1 MRLRPISVMLLAA
14 LLAMASPANKVSA
27 QTTASGGLTGVVTD
41 PSHAV
46 VPDVRVEVRDT
57 AKGTVQ
63 SAKTDGDGVY
73 RFFFLAPSR
82 YTLTV
87 MHSGFQEE
95 TRSVSVLLGS
105 PGTLNVSLEIAATSS
120 EITVTGEAPQLQ
132 TENGDVSVTMT
143 PEQIAEVPNP
153 GNDITYLAQTAPGV
167 VMNTDFA
174 GNGNG
179 NFSVLGMP
187 GTSNLFTMD
196 GMDLNDNGS
205 GTNVTGPSNML
216 LGQNQ
221 IQEATIVTIGYS
233 GQFGG
238 AAGANINFITK
249 SGGNHFHGNAE
260 YFWNGSVLNANNWIS
275 NAYGQPRPFDIS
287 NQWAG
292 SLGGPIIKEK
302 LFFFL
307 DNEGVRI
314 LLPSVNVV
322 QIPSVDFEAATV
334 NNIENDKRFGYGSKT
349 DLFYKQI
356 FALYNSA
363 PGAPGSQAG
372 VPGGGNGCSSDFTLP
387 DGGPCTRYFLFS
399 PSQLVSESLTSGRID
414 WNAGSSDRAF
424 VRIQHDGG
432 RNHFHADPISPVFNA
447 SFSQPWWQGQIIE
460 THTFNS
466 STSSQF
472 LLAGS
477 YFSGLAQLD
486 HASQALAAF
495 PTTLNFGVTNTF
507 ASLGVF
513 NSSFSSP
520 QGRSNTQY
528 QLSQDLMWNHG
539 KHTLGWGA
547 AFERI
552 NWTAAFYQN
561 NALGTLTPQTLTA
574 FYDGG
579 VDPASPNTDFTKLT
593 QTFTNQTSERINF
606 YSVGLYAQDQWHAR
620 PNLTLTFA
628 IRADHQSNPIC
639 QRSCFAR
646 TRGPFESINH
656 DPDQPYNVAIAS
668 NQKQEFERTD
678 EIVWAPRLSFAWQ
691 PFGVG
696 QSTVVRGGIGLF
708 YDPVPGNPVMSLSGN
723 PPPLDSYTVFP
734 GNLTPNERPTNL
746 FQDAYASNH
755 AFVSGFPAGETL
767 SQFQKAIPNFS
778 PPSLTLP
785 GRQAHSPQYQRW
797 NLQMQQGFGS
807 ETSVN
812 IGYVGHHGIHELVQN
827 ANANAFG
834 FGSLPPATC
843 ASPPV
848 PPCADA
854 RFGAVTEYLWEA
866 VSNYHGL
873 VVSFQHHESH
883 WGKGLFQA
891 NYTYSH
897 AFDEFSNGGLTD
909 FTSVGLMYPQGTD
922 LRAAYGPAEY
932 DVRHSFNA
940 SYVWELPLQTAL
952 RGHGPDLLTKGW
964 QVSGTIFARTGLP
977 YTVVDYNNTL
987 AANNS
992 FGGLYAVPVGPLGPA
1007 SACGEGAAG
1016 PQPLHPCQPP
1026 QVLADGSPNPNALF
1040 VQSSCETGFNEGNL
1054 GPYPSCIS
1062 APAGSVAVA
1071 QGRNRFRGPSY
1082 FNTDLTIMKN
1092 TRLPRWESAEFEI
1105 GFQFFNL
1112 FNHPNFG
1119 FPDILISDPTF
1130 GQIQGLEQSP
1140 TSLLGAVGAGVSP
1153 RMIQLKVQ
1161 VRF

>member
-1 MRLRPISVMLLAA
+1 MRLRPISLLLLAV
-14 LLAMASPANKVSA
+14 LVVSASPANKLNA
-27 QTTASGGLTGVVTD
+27 QTTTSGGLTGVVTD
-41 PSHAV
+41 RTGAV
-46 VPDVRVEVRDT
+46 LPGADVEIKDNR
-57 AKGTVQ
+57 KGNVQ
-63 SAKTDGDGVY
+63 STKTDREGAY
-73 RFFFLAPSR
+73 RFFFLAPGG

-87 MHSGFQEE
+87 TRDRFREE
-95 TRSVSVLLGS
+95 LRTVSVSLGP
-105 PGTLNVSLEIAATSS
+105 PGTLNVSLEIAQTSS
-120 EITVTGEAPQLQ
+120 RVTVTGETPLLQ
-132 TENGDVSVTMT
+132 TENGDVLLTMN
-143 PEQIAEVPNP
+143 PVQIAGVPNP
-153 GNDITYLAQTAPGV
+153 GNDITYIAQTAPGV

-174 GNGNG
+174 GSGNG

-233 GQFGG
+233 GRFGG
-238 AAGANINFITK
+238 AAGADINFITK

-432 RNHFHADPISPVFNA
+432 RNHFHADPIGPVFNA

-460 THTFNS
+460 THAFNS

-507 ASLGVF
+507 ASLGAF

-552 NWTAAFYQN
+552 YWTAASYQN

-668 NQKQEFERTD
+668 NQEQEFERTD

-723 PPPLDSYTVFP
+723 PPLLDSYTVFP
-734 GNLTPNERPTNL
+734 DNLTPNEHPTNL
-746 FQDAYASNH
+746 FQDACASNH

-778 PPSLTLP
+778 PPSLTLA

-797 NLQMQQGFGS
+797 NLQMQQAFGS

-834 FGSLPPATC
+834 FGSLPPAIC

-854 RFGAVTEYLWEA
+854 RFGSVTVYLWEA
-866 VSNYHGL
+866 VSNYDGL
-873 VVSFQHHESH
+873 VVSFQHHQSN
-883 WGKGLFQA
+883 WGNGLFQA

-940 SYVWELPLQTAL
+940 SYVWELPLQNAL
-952 RGHGPDLLTKGW
+952 HGRGPDLLTKGW

-1026 QVLADGSPNPNALF
+1026 EILADGTLNLSAKF
-1040 VQSSCETGFNEGNL
+1040 VQPNCETGFNTGNL
-1054 GPYPSCIS
+1054 PTSSGPCN
-1062 APAGSVAVA
+1062 GRQVTFA

-1092 TRLPRWESAEFEI
+1092 TRLPRWENAEFEI

-1119 FPDILISDPTF
+1119 FPDIAISDPTF

-1153 RMIQLKVQ
+1153 RMIQLKAQ